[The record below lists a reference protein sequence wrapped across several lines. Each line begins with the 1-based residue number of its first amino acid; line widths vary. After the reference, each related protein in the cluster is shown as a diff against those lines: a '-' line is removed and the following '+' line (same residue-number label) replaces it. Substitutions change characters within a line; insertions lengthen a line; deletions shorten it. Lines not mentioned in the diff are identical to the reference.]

1 MERSS
6 WRRLASPLLCQ
17 RPGAAAACRWPRRRH
32 CRSEERRVQ
41 VDSGARI
48 HADGCVRVRRRR
60 RSGSWQSTRP
70 LGARPAL
77 GRGRLHSSGA
87 GVAEPDHDA
96 SYVANAIARREAA
109 GGQKRSCGP
118 RQPDARDW
126 ATARASPGRGSGHA
140 RMPALWES
148 SSPDAR
154 PSARR
159 RPRVGAGASVHAKAR
174 ARSTPLHSFH
184 SGGPGQSSQPR
195 LAETAQRYAGGESG
209 SGGRRAGSSAVRHQR
224 PSAWRPVSVSAPSAV
239 IQSRAR
245 NSLTRSAASDGGAPS
260 PVPTS

>member
-1 MERSS
+1 MQR
-6 WRRLASPLLCQ
+6 P
-17 RPGAAAACRWPRRRH
+17 RPGAVSLAAPAADVALGLGRIRSCAAAH
-32 CRSEERRVQ
+32 IGL
-41 VDSGARI
+41 D
-48 HADGCVRVRRRR
+48 
-60 RSGSWQSTRP
+60 
-70 LGARPAL
+70 
-77 GRGRLHSSGA
+77 
-87 GVAEPDHDA
+87 PDECF
-96 SYVANAIARREAA
+96 VANAIARREAA

-118 RQPDARDW
+118 RQPDARDC
-126 ATARASPGRGSGHA
+126 ATARASAGRGSGRA

-174 ARSTPLHSFH
+174 ARSTPLHSLH

-195 LAETAQRYAGGESG
+195 LAETAQRYADGESG
-209 SGGRRAGSSAVRHQR
+209 SGGSRAGSSAVRHQR